1 MKRPLATRGCRPST
15 ESYTAG
21 KLISAVAMDAKTTQ
35 DEGHSGDAL
44 GGLPAGEQQV
54 CFRIGQSQDAIAISQ
69 SGPVID

>member
-1 MKRPLATRGCRPST
+1 
-15 ESYTAG
+15 
-21 KLISAVAMDAKTTQ
+21 MDAKTTQ

-54 CFRIGQSQDAIAISQ
+54 CFRIGQSQDAIAIPQ